1 MTKDSITGI
10 SAAQALS
17 RGYDWYVYRVGGEPE
32 GRLWRW
38 AGTELVP
45 EPLAETDAWNRVAE
59 SFRTLRGIEPVRLPI
74 GQGYAELRREGGL
87 PLLCCAC
94 PTAVAPEAPAMEL
107 LSLVFALLRLAARRE
122 GELEEAYD
130 ALQELRQSR
139 EKAAQKERVRA
150 LAELAS
156 SVAHDFNNILSNICL
171 RSEMGQKLTTEEA
184 LRDHFKAIHLNALEG
199 AAIVRRIQEFAGARS
214 TEPKEL
220 LDLGEVVRDT
230 LESAW
235 PTWRD
240 KVVLSGVSC
249 RLQCDLEEDLH
260 VLAGLEDIRDVL
272 GSVLTNAAEAMPGGG
287 DITLQL
293 MRERKQA
300 LLRIKDSG
308 PGMAPEILE
317 RVFNPF
323 FTTKGQ
329 EHVGLGLSVAH
340 GILSR
345 CQGDIAVKSQ
355 RGQGTVVEIR
365 LPLADMA
372 ALRQAQAPPPTVAQ
386 QSGSG
391 RYRVLLVDDE
401 QEVREVLSLALREM
415 GHEVI
420 EAGDGRAAMHSI
432 RHDGLFDAMILDL
445 GMPGVNGWE
454 VAAFARRLQP
464 EAAVALLTGWGDG
477 VAQNNDGRVDRVLSK
492 PVSMQTLSETLSEM
506 IAEKRAFEATNGT
519 TPVAHISGLNC

>member
-1 MTKDSITGI
+1 MTKDSFSGI

-17 RGYDWYVYRVGGEPE
+17 RGYDWYVYRVGTDAE
-32 GRLWRW
+32 GALWRW
-38 AGTELVP
+38 SGTELIP
-45 EPLAETDAWNRVAE
+45 EPLAEVTAWNKVAE
-59 SFRTLRGIEPVRLPI
+59 ELRSVRGIEPVRLPL
-74 GQGYAELRREGGL
+74 GQGYGELRREGGL

-94 PTAVAPEAPAMEL
+94 PTGAAPEAPATEL
-107 LSLVFALLRLAARRE
+107 LSLAFALLRLAARRE
-122 GELEEAYD
+122 GELEEAYN

-171 RSEMGQKLTTEEA
+171 RSEMGQKLSTEEA

-214 TEPKEL
+214 TEPQEL

-230 LESAW
+230 IETAW

-260 VLAGLEDIRDVL
+260 VLAGMEDIRDVL
-272 GSVLTNAAEAMPGGG
+272 GSVLTNAAEAMSGGG

-293 MRERKQA
+293 KRERKQA
-300 LLRIKDSG
+300 LLRIKDNG
-308 PGMAPEILE
+308 PGMAPEVLE

-345 CQGDIAVKSQ
+345 CQGDITLKSE

-365 LPLADMA
+365 LPLADLA
-372 ALRQAQAPPPTVAQ
+372 TLRQAQAPPVKAQHSPT
-386 QSGSG
+386 

-420 EAGDGRAAMHSI
+420 EAADGRAAMHCI

-492 PVSMQTLSETLSEM
+492 PVSMQTLSETLIEM
-506 IAEKRAFEATNGT
+506 IAEKRDFEASNGT